1 MRRESVESVLI
12 RLGDVMLVQRVER
25 FWKWH
30 LWTDGV
36 YCVITVDEILANT
49 YEKRLKFERT
59 CLSDITSSPIT
70 SELI

>member
-1 MRRESVESVLI
+1 MRRESVESMLI

-49 YEKRLKFERT
+49 YE
-59 CLSDITSSPIT
+59 
-70 SELI
+70 